1 MVLGILMTM
10 SCSQAGQPAAV
21 KSATPPAVAS
31 TAASTAASPVASPS
45 PTAFPGDLPLS
56 QVAFSCRLPIYLQ
69 TGYEGSVDF
78 SRKGAFIT
86 FPAATMTIDPIGT
99 GGGYFDRAFNRW
111 LPVTRTAVSPD
122 GAHYAY
128 VDMVQF
134 ELHVL
139 DVVSGKERTFPLAAI
154 GANYVFD
161 YAAEGIY
168 MTFGFEGLHGLWLV
182 NPVTGSSHQVPGIT
196 TPQASGGAGVV
207 WNAEVNPA
215 DPNPINTA
223 SSAGILPDQITRV
236 DLKSG
241 SSKPWLYRPGVG
253 LGVIALDFQGS
264 PLIAVV
270 RKWGDLTAELLIAP
284 DSGSQRS
291 IYNGPLSGSIAG
303 GIADSHGVWFG
314 SDHGIYLYSDAGG
327 LQKVSNQ
334 AGYPANGCF

>member
-1 MVLGILMTM
+1 M
-10 SCSQAGQPAAV
+10 
-21 KSATPPAVAS
+21 
-31 TAASTAASPVASPS
+31 
-45 PTAFPGDLPLS
+45 
-56 QVAFSCRLPIYLQ
+56 
-69 TGYEGSVDF
+69 DF
-78 SRKGAFIT
+78 SRQGAFIS
-86 FPAATMTIDPIGT
+86 FPSASMATDTGGK

-122 GAHYAY
+122 GAHYAF
-128 VDMVQF
+128 VDMVQV
-134 ELHVL
+134 ELHVV
-139 DVVSGKERTFPLAAI
+139 DVISGKERTFPLAAI

-182 NPVTGSSHQVPGIT
+182 NPITGSSHQVPGIT

-236 DLKSG
+236 DVKSG
-241 SSKPWLYRPGVG
+241 TSKPWLYRPGVG
-253 LGVIALDFQGS
+253 LGVIGLDFQGS
-264 PLIAVV
+264 PLIAVL
-270 RKWGDLTAELLIAP
+270 RKWGDSTAELLIAP

-303 GIADSHGVWFG
+303 AIADGHGVWFG
-314 SDHGIYLYSDAGG
+314 SDHGIYLYSDAAG